1 MQNNIQA
8 GADSWIRGSATTLEE
23 IKDKLHKQIVV
34 SASEVGSIVPISI
47 WTTIMDE
54 PLRAVICHGT
64 EFSTLKIFIP
74 ASARSRIV
82 EELENNTHF
91 NNGIY
96 LEDDSCEGEASYNAA
111 LTSKYWKALS
121 AHLVDISLNLKGFMF
136 GIGDKADFTFTPSS
150 EFLSKLNSKEVN

>member
-1 MQNNIQA
+1 MQNNIHA
-8 GADSWIRGSATTLEE
+8 GADSWIRGTGTTLDGMKEM
-23 IKDKLHKQIVV
+23 LHEQIVI
-34 SASEVGSIVPISI
+34 SASEVGSVVPISI

-54 PLRAVICHGT
+54 PLRAVISHGS

-96 LEDDSCEGEASYNAA
+96 LENDRCEGEASYNTA

-136 GIGDKADFTFTPSS
+136 GIGDKADFTSTPNS
-150 EFLSKLNSKEVN
+150 EFLSKINSKEVN